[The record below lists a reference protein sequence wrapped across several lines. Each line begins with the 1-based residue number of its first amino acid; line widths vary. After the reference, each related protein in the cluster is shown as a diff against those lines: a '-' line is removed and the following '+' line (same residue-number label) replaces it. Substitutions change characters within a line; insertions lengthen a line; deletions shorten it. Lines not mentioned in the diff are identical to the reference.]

1 MELKEGLKNR
11 FSIRPWKPSS
21 DDDNFVFPTSLTSS
35 HSFSWQVGR
44 NWRGKRK
51 AMVCLY
57 ECNFEYE
64 LETIGSFNEIGRR
77 CVRVYTREPDTF
89 VHTRF
94 LPIVEGNVINL
105 IGGAKIP
112 LQLPLD
118 TNLVIALRAN

>member
-1 MELKEGLKNR
+1 
-11 FSIRPWKPSS
+11 
-21 DDDNFVFPTSLTSS
+21 
-35 HSFSWQVGR
+35 
-44 NWRGKRK
+44 
-51 AMVCLY
+51 MVCLY

-77 CVRVYTREPDTF
+77 CVRVYTREPDMF

-105 IGGAKIP
+105 IGVAKIP

-118 TNLVIALRAN
+118 TSLVIALRAN